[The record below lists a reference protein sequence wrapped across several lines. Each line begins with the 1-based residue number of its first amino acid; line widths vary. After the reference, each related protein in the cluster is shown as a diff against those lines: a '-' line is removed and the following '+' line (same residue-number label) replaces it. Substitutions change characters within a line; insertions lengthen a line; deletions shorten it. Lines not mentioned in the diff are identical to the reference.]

1 MSGGENRA
9 PLETAEVVARKIG
22 TSIGSVLPPGWCF
35 TLILASIGEGGYT
48 TWISSIERED
58 TIRLLREVADKMER
72 GEPNV

>member
-22 TSIGSVLPPGWCF
+22 ESIGSVLPPGWCF
-35 TLILASIGEGGYT
+35 ALILASIGEGGYT
-48 TWISSIERED
+48 TWISSIKREG
-58 TIRLLREVADKMER
+58 TIRLLREMADKLER